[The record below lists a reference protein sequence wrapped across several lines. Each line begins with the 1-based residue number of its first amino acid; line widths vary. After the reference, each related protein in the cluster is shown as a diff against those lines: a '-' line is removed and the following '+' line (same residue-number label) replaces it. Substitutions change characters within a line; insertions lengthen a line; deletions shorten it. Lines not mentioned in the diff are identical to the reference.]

1 MKHKP
6 ADSSDALS
14 RFPYLTS
21 ITSLTPITS
30 QLLEVH
36 ANIDEK

>member
-14 RFPYLTS
+14 RFPILTPLTS
-21 ITSLTPITS
+21 ITPLTS

-36 ANIDEK
+36 TYIDKE

>member
-14 RFPYLTS
+14 RFSYDNNNS
-21 ITSLTPITS
+21 F
-30 QLLEVH
+30 LEVH
-36 ANIDEK
+36 TNIDEE

>member
-1 MKHKP
+1 MKNKP

-21 ITSLTPITS
+21 LT
-30 QLLEVH
+30 EVRVWRC
-36 ANIDEK
+36 IL

>member
-21 ITSLTPITS
+21 R
-30 QLLEVH
+30 LLEVH
-36 ANIDEK
+36 TNIDEE

>member
-14 RFPYLTS
+14 RFSLFVISFSPYS
-21 ITSLTPITS
+21 FSP
-30 QLLEVH
+30 QLEVH
-36 ANIDEK
+36 TNIDEE